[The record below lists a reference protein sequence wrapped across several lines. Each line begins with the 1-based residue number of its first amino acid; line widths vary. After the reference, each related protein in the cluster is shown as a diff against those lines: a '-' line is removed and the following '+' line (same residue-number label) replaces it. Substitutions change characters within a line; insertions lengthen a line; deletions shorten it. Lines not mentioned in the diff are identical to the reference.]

1 MRLKVK
7 NILYDSQQVTE
18 ILLGERESST
28 FLEVLDNERPLDT
41 LDNFKEMTSDSS
53 LPLEDV
59 IVKIEY

>member
-28 FLEVLDNERPLDT
+28 FLETMDNERPLD
-41 LDNFKEMTSDSS
+41 NINPEEGDSE
-53 LPLEDV
+53 PLEDV
-59 IVKIEY
+59 IKKIEY